1 MHDWKEPKRPLGKLI
16 RLRWSGSSGKRSC
29 TGWLRG
35 PFWFHMLSRNWS
47 LKTRLWNG
55 YPGFLC
61 INGHKSFRLDGN
73 YQFIGGDSQFRFCFT
88 QFETDCL
95 LLFCVKAPEF
105 LCKLNGPNNGAGNFK
120 LNVRIIGLESST
132 RKGSRKLNIF
142 NYTGQQN
149 FGLEDPF

>member
-1 MHDWKEPKRPLGKLI
+1 METI
-16 RLRWSGSSGKRSC
+16 
-29 TGWLRG
+29 
-35 PFWFHMLSRNWS
+35 S
-47 LKTRLWNG
+47 LLAAIVNFVFVLHNSK
-55 YPGFLC
+55 PIAC
-61 INGHKSFRLDGN
+61 
-73 YQFIGGDSQFRFCFT
+73 CF
-88 QFETDCL
+88 FAL
-95 LLFCVKAPEF
+95 KAPEF